1 MVVFMKRR
9 QLAAAALG
17 VLAALTL
24 LFVIPGCQR
33 DSGGTEP
40 VQAADNAARV
50 AYLERLS
57 LLLPEDLSAHAEYA
71 ALQKGLGLPFDRCGG
86 KTVTRYTYTVL
97 NYPDAP
103 QGVQANLFVCGDQV
117 IAGDITSLGENSFRK
132 SLEFPQ

>member
-40 VQAADNAARV
+40 VQPIWRAW
-50 AYLERLS
+50 
-57 LLLPEDLSAHAEYA
+57 
-71 ALQKGLGLPFDRCGG
+71 
-86 KTVTRYTYTVL
+86 
-97 NYPDAP
+97 
-103 QGVQANLFVCGDQV
+103 
-117 IAGDITSLGENSFRK
+117 AGR
-132 SLEFPQ
+132 